1 VSGLNMR
8 TAGFRASISFLSPDS
23 GGRLTMPEGDGYAP
37 YLRTDSLDGGL
48 AVRIIGIPEGA
59 SFASL
64 LSVEVELTYHR
75 FLSYGELQ
83 LGQGFYLTE
92 GSKRVA
98 EGVIESLLRY

>member
-1 VSGLNMR
+1 
-8 TAGFRASISFLSPDS
+8 
-23 GGRLTMPEGDGYAP
+23 MPEGDGYAP

>member
-1 VSGLNMR
+1 MSGLNMR

-37 YLRTDSLDGGL
+37 YLRTDSLDEGL